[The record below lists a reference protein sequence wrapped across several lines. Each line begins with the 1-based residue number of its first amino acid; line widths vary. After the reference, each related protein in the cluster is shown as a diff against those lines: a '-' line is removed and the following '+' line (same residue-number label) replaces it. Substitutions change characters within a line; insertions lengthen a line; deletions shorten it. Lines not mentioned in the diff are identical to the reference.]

1 MARSGDFPG
10 GYRQLSGSVD
20 QLLTELIGVGRGA
33 ATPRALTDVYLTD
46 APPALNVTVD
56 IAGLDPQTLEVI
68 LDGDLLTIRGGR
80 RRPAESGRRV
90 YQHVE
95 IDWGP
100 FERRV
105 RIETPVDPAAATVT
119 YDRGLLQIALPL
131 AAQPVITRV
140 LIGVRIPG

>member
-1 MARSGDFPG
+1 MAHRDDSPAGF
-10 GYRQLSGSVD
+10 RQNPAGVD
-20 QLLTELIGVGRGA
+20 QLLNELIGMGRSA
-33 ATPRALTDVYLTD
+33 AVPRALTDVYLTD
-46 APPALNVTVD
+46 DPPTVNVTVD
-56 IAGLDPQTLEVI
+56 IAGLDPQSLEVI
-68 LDGDLLTIRGGR
+68 LEDDILTIRGAR
-80 RRPAESGRRV
+80 RRPDATGRRV

-105 RIETPVDPAAATVT
+105 RIGTPVDPASATVT

-131 AAQPVITRV
+131 APRPVLARV

>member
-1 MARSGDFPG
+1 M
-10 GYRQLSGSVD
+10 V
-20 QLLTELIGVGRGA
+20 VGRAGA
-33 ATPRALTDVYLTD
+33 VTRALTDVYLTD
-46 APPALNVTVD
+46 DPAALNVTVD

-68 LDGDLLTIRGGR
+68 LDGDLLTVRAGR
-80 RRPAESGRRV
+80 RRPPESGRRV

-100 FERRV
+100 FERRI
-105 RIETPVDPAAATVT
+105 RIETPVDPASASVT

-131 AAQPVITRV
+131 APRAVVARV

>member
-1 MARSGDFPG
+1 MA
-10 GYRQLSGSVD
+10 
-20 QLLTELIGVGRGA
+20 VGRAGA
-33 ATPRALTDVYLTD
+33 VTRAQTDVYLTD
-46 APPALNVTVD
+46 DPAALNVTVD

-68 LDGDLLTIRGGR
+68 LDGDLLILRGGR
-80 RRPAESGRRV
+80 RRPPESGRRV

-100 FERRV
+100 FERRI
-105 RIETPVDPAAATVT
+105 RIETPVDPASASVT

-131 AAQPVITRV
+131 ASRAVVARV